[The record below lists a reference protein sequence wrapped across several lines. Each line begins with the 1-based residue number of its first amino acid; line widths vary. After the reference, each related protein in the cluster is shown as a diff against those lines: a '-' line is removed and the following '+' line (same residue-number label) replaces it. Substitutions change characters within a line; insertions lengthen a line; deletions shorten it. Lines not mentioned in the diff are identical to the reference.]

1 MLQRKGR
8 CLIIVPAKHVM
19 AEKLAKS
26 TASAE
31 PIMEQY
37 KLLCNG
43 APLPTDNVEV
53 AKTLLDDLI
62 KQMKE
67 RHIAFDISDLP
78 LTTSAEI
85 NIARQRLE
93 NILLRQM
100 KSSMPMINAISGK
113 KLLII
118 CRFSLKAVESRF
130 MMKIMPLKCPRM
142 KHRRILSGHFGEQ
155 LWQLITW

>member
-1 MLQRKGR
+1 MNMRYLRISGVLQRKGR
-8 CLIIVPAKHVM
+8 GLIIVPTKHVL
-19 AEKLAKS
+19 AEQLAKS
-26 TASAE
+26 TASDT

-53 AKTLLDDLI
+53 AKSLLDDLI

-78 LTTSAEI
+78 LTTPAEI

-93 NILLRQM
+93 NILAQTDEIQYANDQCNQWQEIADYMSKPIARAD
-100 KSSMPMINAISGK
+100 KYVGT
-113 KLLII
+113 
-118 CRFSLKAVESRF
+118 
-130 MMKIMPLKCPRM
+130 
-142 KHRRILSGHFGEQ
+142 FG
-155 LWQLITW
+155 TWK